1 MMQLYSNVDHIVS
14 QFIHIKVN
22 IMDIN
27 ALKSIMER
35 RGISQREMAKRIGMT
50 QSGLWKAINLSTI
63 KARDLEKMA
72 IARMD
77 YAAGYRIRAQ
87 VRRLRTLS
95 KQIEH
100 YSDHGDPDHG

>member
-14 QFIHIKVN
+14 QFIHTKVN

-35 RGISQREMAKRIGMT
+35 RGISQRE
-50 QSGLWKAINLSTI
+50 
-63 KARDLEKMA
+63 MA